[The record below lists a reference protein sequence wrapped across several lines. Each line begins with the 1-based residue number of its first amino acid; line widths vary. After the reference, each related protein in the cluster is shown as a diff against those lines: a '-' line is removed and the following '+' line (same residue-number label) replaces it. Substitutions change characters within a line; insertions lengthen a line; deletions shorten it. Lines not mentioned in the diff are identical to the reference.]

1 MQGAL
6 DGQVCVVPTGHLSTV
21 AAATLPALQREP
33 CLVSLG
39 AGSPCRVAIR
49 KPCSSAPFSSSPGTA
64 LQGSRAGNREL
75 EISVATCEPC
85 RPASLFLTHYASKYE
100 Q

>member
-6 DGQVCVVPTGHLSTV
+6 AGQVCIVPTGHLSTV
-21 AAATLPALQREP
+21 AAATLPALQRDP
-33 CLVSLG
+33 CLVPLG

-49 KPCSSAPFSSSPGTA
+49 KPCSSAPFSSGPGTA
-64 LQGSRAGNREL
+64 LQETMQVTEL
-75 EISVATCEPC
+75 ESSVTTREPC
-85 RPASLFLTHYASKYE
+85 RPASLFLTHYAATYT